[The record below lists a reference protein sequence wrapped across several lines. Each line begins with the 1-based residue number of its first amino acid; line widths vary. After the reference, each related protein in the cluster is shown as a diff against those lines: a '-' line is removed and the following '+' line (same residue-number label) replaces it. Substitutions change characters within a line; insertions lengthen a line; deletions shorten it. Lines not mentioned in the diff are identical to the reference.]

1 MSTKPL
7 TGSLLGEHL
16 LQVEPPLRPFV
27 TEGWRRRPHL
37 YTGRALSAESLA
49 TEQRERSGRLAL
61 RGQLVAPGVVAG
73 LEVHLK
79 SMEPDEPGQPPIPCF
94 QISPGMGLTRTGE
107 DVLIPRTICVR
118 VDRVP
123 AFWAEEVAK
132 FSGVDLGVL
141 SYADASTTHVGLR
154 AAVLVLV
161 PVVSKRDAPPDDQNP
176 AEFDPELRAL
186 DDHRL
191 VDGCV
196 PVLFAWPC
204 NWPMPERDLQWRN
217 RLAWTIFECE
227 RLRPHGACAPWEKLG
242 VPIAL
247 IGFEPPNHVGDPA
260 TALFVDRAAVV
271 RAGGAPR
278 SRTPLLEKHGTPLLW
293 QSRLQQFSEHLATF
307 TAQQLTDG
315 TALQSFAFLPPVG
328 TLPKHALN
336 PLKWTPGFFPAPFF
350 LEAAPVPLEQLDA
363 VALASASLAPL
374 NTQEQERVR
383 VLVPVPE
390 AHFDPRLLFR
400 ESVDI
405 AFEKAIT
412 DALEGLGKW
421 LRRREDLRTKAN
433 VLLKAL
439 DGQNA
444 YQFPSYPNLD
454 PARVDGEQMSDE
466 VPVPPEGSY
475 ETDGQTVPLLDRTL
489 WLYGAWSEQAS
500 LGWDTYRVSTAASAD
515 QSQFGILTRKYWSYG
530 TSELVLRRYSKAT
543 GKFAS
548 SEPISYPSSQADF
561 SLIWLG
567 QELVIVV
574 LAWDTYKQ
582 AETHV
587 SFLYRRD
594 AQSGWE
600 RTPETRLDFSFRQL
614 KHFSAVAWGP
624 RHIDVFVAGINKIQK
639 VTWIGDPKEP
649 SPSVTIQ
656 TLNIPL
662 AREVTELVAL
672 SPSTGRIELLYLG
685 RMSGS
690 MSETWLH
697 HISARHANN
706 SATLTPYPGGSTF
719 QVLETRNLTGKRLA
733 ACISDTRN
741 GRIDVL
747 VMGHNDAQTSA
758 GRQIQHGK
766 FETDKWSIT
775 QEKVS
780 QTSGEAIA
788 AVSKG
793 DGQVHAF
800 WWSIPSK
807 YTGTEPL
814 LMYRRFDG
822 SRWQPAEVVSRQWLI
837 AKSTYGNYFNTP
849 FIVDQPF
856 SVLLDGTN
864 PLDVFLASTSGL
876 QHVKKFADSTKETL
890 RTKGLRGLIKNVSSL
905 YQEAI
910 DFIDRGTTRLN
921 QELQHVRQLMLTSS
935 TEASRLAVS
944 ATLGSTLVDSPLV
957 ARTTLDSYLTQFH
970 PRSNLA
976 LIRLSDAMEALEQA
990 TTLRRELIAGL
1001 IQLVRRTVKEKEF
1014 GLDVTG
1020 LLVTG
1025 ITKINFNKYP
1035 RMAKLLIGWR
1045 WWPNSRFTDTK
1056 VVERENIR
1064 ISDLVYSQS
1073 SLTDLLRRLDEEPE
1087 NIRRA
1092 LTSSRLRWTEFDYFS
1107 TSVRHMEDTLTLLR
1121 AVRRRIDQRMGSVNN
1136 YKTTLGQIERVW
1148 SELDTRL
1155 KAVDS
1160 EVAEGRQDVTV
1171 ARALRDEE
1179 EVRVNTINQ
1188 RRQQVYEQHVPF
1200 LVFQRPRERELTREA
1215 PSRLLDTGI
1224 VENILPEVL
1233 ASTAAAP
1240 PELLAYVELVRDS
1253 PLKWFA
1259 LSAQLLRGL
1268 DRIELIHRTFVRAQ
1282 VRAVQRLPISLPL
1295 VSVRTST
1302 SLVQGL
1308 SRLLSAR
1315 EDLIARQRS
1324 TFVYYQPPVVET
1336 RTWLELQQTA
1346 RAQLSLGDLMDT
1358 AHGRSDVSR
1367 NAATEL
1373 EHISK
1378 VATGLYQRFGEVLP
1392 VIRLEWAEQ
1401 MSQYDT
1407 PVNLRDLSRLPLW
1420 EKLEVTDRRE
1430 MQMLVDWLFQRVVP
1444 TESEAVALMNDLVR
1458 VCLLL
1463 ASHAPVNEL
1472 LSGHVTKPTVARVG
1486 GTIELAVDPA
1496 RVRIGMQVVIRSGD
1510 HTVQAVVE
1518 DLASNVVRARVLS
1531 ASSETVHL
1539 QEKASARFADPARGA
1554 SALIP
1559 LMGYN
1564 G

>member
-16 LQVEPPLRPFV
+16 LQVEPPLQPFV

-79 SMEPDEPGQPPIPCF
+79 FEKPDEPEQPLIPCF

-107 DVLIPRTICVR
+107 DVLIPRTLLVR
-118 VDRVP
+118 VDQVP
-123 AFWAEEVAK
+123 AFWAEDVPES
-132 FSGVDLGVL
+132 SGFDLGVL
-141 SYADASTTHVGLR
+141 AYANASTTHVGLR

-161 PVVSKRDAPPDDQNP
+161 PVVSKRDAPPDDLNP
-176 AEFDPELRAL
+176 AEFDPELRSLA
-186 DDHRL
+186 DHRL

-204 NWPMPERDLQWRN
+204 KWPMPEPEQELQWRN
-217 RLAWTIFECE
+217 RLAWTVFECE
-227 RLRPHGACAPWEKLG
+227 RLRAHGACAPWEKLG

-247 IGFEPPNHVGDPA
+247 IGFDPPGHVGSPA
-260 TALFVDRAAVV
+260 RPLFVDRAAVV

-278 SRTPLLEKHGTPLLW
+278 SRTPLLEKRGTPLLW
-293 QSRLQQFSEHLATF
+293 QSRIQQFSEHLATF
-307 TAQQLTDG
+307 SPLELTNG
-315 TALQSFAFLPPVG
+315 TALKSFAFLPPVG

-336 PLKWTPGFFPAPFF
+336 PLQWTPGFFPGPFV
-350 LEAAPVPLEQLDA
+350 LDAAPVPLEQLDA
-363 VALASASLAPL
+363 VAFASASLAPL
-374 NTQEQERVR
+374 DTQKEERVR

-390 AHFDPRLLFR
+390 AHFDPRLLYR
-400 ESVDI
+400 ESVDSS
-405 AFEKAIT
+405 FDKAIT

-421 LRRREDLRTKAN
+421 LKRREDLRAKAN

-439 DGQNA
+439 DGQNSYQYPA
-444 YQFPSYPNLD
+444 YPGSD
-454 PARVDGEQMSDE
+454 PDKVDGEQMSDE
-466 VPVPPEGSY
+466 DPIPPEGSY
-475 ETDGQTVPLLDRTL
+475 ETEGQTVPLLDRTL

-500 LGWDTYRVSTAASAD
+500 LGWDTYRVSTAASPD
-515 QSQFGILTRKYWSYG
+515 QTQFGILTRKYWSYG

-543 GKFAS
+543 GKFANP
-548 SEPISYPSSQADF
+548 EPISYPSSQVDF

-567 QELVIVV
+567 QEPVIVI
-574 LAWDTYKQ
+574 LAWDIFKQ
-582 AETHV
+582 ADTHV
-587 SFLYRRD
+587 SFMYRKD
-594 AQSGWE
+594 AQSAWQ
-600 RTPETRLDFSFRQL
+600 RTPAAKLAFSYRQL

-624 RHIDVFVAGINKIQK
+624 RQIDVFVAGNNMIQK
-639 VTWIGDPKEP
+639 VTWIGNEP
-649 SPSVTIQ
+649 TPSVTIQ
-656 TLNIPL
+656 TLSISTV
-662 AREVTELVAL
+662 RDVTKLVAL
-672 SPSTGRIELLYLG
+672 SPSNGRIELLYLG
-685 RMSGS
+685 RVSS
-690 MSETWLH
+690 STSETWLH
-697 HISARHANN
+697 HLSAQHVND
-706 SATLTPYPGGSTF
+706 SPTLTPAVGSTF
-719 QVLETRNLTGKRLA
+719 QVLETKNLTGKHLS
-733 ACISDTRN
+733 ACISDTTT

-747 VMGHNDAQTSA
+747 VMGDNEAQTSA

-766 FETDKWSIT
+766 FEANTWSIT

-780 QTSGEAIA
+780 QTSGEAIV

-793 DGQVHAF
+793 DKQVHAF
-800 WWSIPSK
+800 WWSSPSK

-822 SRWQPAEVVSRQWLI
+822 SRWQPSEVVSRQWLVS
-837 AKSTYGNYFNTP
+837 KVTYGNY

-856 SVLLDGTN
+856 AVLLDGTN
-864 PLDVFLASTSGL
+864 PLDVFLASNSGL

-890 RTKGLRGLIKNVSSL
+890 RTKGLRGLIKSVSSL
-905 YQEAI
+905 YQEVVN
-910 DFIDRGTTRLN
+910 FIDQGTTRLA

-990 TTLRRELIAGL
+990 TTIRRDLIAGL
-1001 IQLVRRTVKEKEF
+1001 VQLVRRTVKEKEF

-1025 ITKINFNKYP
+1025 ISKINFNKYP
-1035 RMAKLLIGWR
+1035 RMVRLLPGWR
-1045 WWPNSRFTDTK
+1045 WWPGSRYTDTK
-1056 VVERENIR
+1056 VVDRENIR
-1064 ISDLVYSQS
+1064 VSDLVYSQS

-1107 TSVRHMEDTLTLLR
+1107 TSVRHMEDMLTLLR
-1121 AVRRRIDQRMGSVNN
+1121 AVRRRIEQRMSSVNN
-1136 YKTTLGQIERVW
+1136 YKATLGQIERVW

-1188 RRQQVYEQHVPF
+1188 RRQQVYDQHVPF

-1224 VENILPEVL
+1224 VEDILPEVL

-1240 PELLAYVELVRDS
+1240 PELLAYLELVRDS

-1259 LSAQLLRGL
+1259 ISAQLLRGL

-1282 VRAVQRLPISLPL
+1282 VRAVQRLPIPLPI
-1295 VSVRTST
+1295 VSGRATT
-1302 SLVQGL
+1302 SLALGL

-1346 RAQLSLGDLMDT
+1346 RAQLSLGDIMDT

-1373 EHISK
+1373 EHISR

-1401 MSQYDT
+1401 MSQYDI

-1420 EKLEVTDRRE
+1420 EKIEVTDRRE

-1444 TESEAVALMNDLVR
+1444 TESEAVALINDLVR

-1472 LSGHVTKPTVARVG
+1472 LSGHVTKPTVAKVG

-1554 SALIP
+1554 SALMP

-1564 G
+1564 W